1 MNNSKPNNEISH
13 NLSDSIHTFHHL
25 APDSREP
32 QIVLPIE
39 NDAKV
44 YQKEEIPK
52 KEVKPS
58 VIGTSFLL
66 SNMCLGT
73 TIFTFAIRAKS
84 FGLLWFIFF
93 TIIVGLIT
101 YWSLSRCCIAS
112 SRINED
118 DYSAITEK
126 ILGKKAKIVLNILII
141 VFTYAYLMCFLA
153 LIYSLF
159 GRFLHSV
166 KYKNKYDDFEDFE
179 KNIWGQSYIKFPFY
193 IGIGFILSLIC
204 LNRDIKKLKYT
215 AYIGVTAVSYSLL
228 VVAFQCHDYYKYF
241 KETKYIKEDV
251 NTHPNWT
258 NLGRAFTKK
267 LDFFKGIA
275 CLFGA
280 YACHTGI
287 FPVFAGFKYHENG
300 LKEMKYSIFF
310 STTLNTI
317 LHILAIVCSFLTE
330 PINPEDLIIYRK
342 DKGKGKDI
350 PMTIAKLLI
359 AFSLMTTTPT
369 NYFGLRLSISNSFT
383 KGNITNK
390 FNYILTFASMYGCAL
405 VAALYDK
412 VLNYLSYIG
421 GFLTVFVC
429 YLFPTLLCVYSSGK
443 PIKYW
448 KNLLQ
453 LLIAIILCI
462 IGIIAGI
469 ATMIDDIKG

>member
-1 MNNSKPNNEISH
+1 
-13 NLSDSIHTFHHL
+13 
-25 APDSREP
+25 
-32 QIVLPIE
+32 
-39 NDAKV
+39 
-44 YQKEEIPK
+44 
-52 KEVKPS
+52 
-58 VIGTSFLL
+58 
-66 SNMCLGT
+66 
-73 TIFTFAIRAKS
+73 
-84 FGLLWFIFF
+84 
-93 TIIVGLIT
+93 
-101 YWSLSRCCIAS
+101 
-112 SRINED
+112 
-118 DYSAITEK
+118 
-126 ILGKKAKIVLNILII
+126 
-141 VFTYAYLMCFLA
+141 
-153 LIYSLF
+153 
-159 GRFLHSV
+159 
-166 KYKNKYDDFEDFE
+166 
-179 KNIWGQSYIKFPFY
+179 
-193 IGIGFILSLIC
+193 
-204 LNRDIKKLKYT
+204 
-215 AYIGVTAVSYSLL
+215 
-228 VVAFQCHDYYKYF
+228 
-241 KETKYIKEDV
+241 
-251 NTHPNWT
+251 
-258 NLGRAFTKK
+258 
-267 LDFFKGIA
+267 
-275 CLFGA
+275 
-280 YACHTGI
+280 
-287 FPVFAGFKYHENG
+287 
-300 LKEMKYSIFF
+300 MKYSIFF